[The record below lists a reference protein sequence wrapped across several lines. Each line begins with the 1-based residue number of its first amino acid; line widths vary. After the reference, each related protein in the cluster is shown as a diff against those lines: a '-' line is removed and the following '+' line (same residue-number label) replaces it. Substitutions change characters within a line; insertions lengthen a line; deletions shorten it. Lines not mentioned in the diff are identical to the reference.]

1 MHLWLRIRTAKQNSM
16 LAWAV
21 EGLSVVGFFAGML
34 KTDFSEH
41 FSNLYEQG

>member
-1 MHLWLRIRTAKQNSM
+1 MHLWLQIRTVKQNSM

-21 EGLSVVGFFAGML
+21 EGLSVVDFFAGML
-34 KTDFSEH
+34 ETGFSEH